1 MENNPDNISQIPKMQ
16 SPFDEIKQS
25 DDKGIAF
32 WNSRQLA
39 NVMGYSD
46 YRNFERV
53 INKSITICEQKGNHS
68 GEHFITFT
76 EMVQLGSGAYRQ
88 VNTYRLSSLACLII
102 SQNADKKKPF
112 VRLAQTYFSENTTAE
127 DIISSLES
135 SIFLYQSN
143 KGKISVSVIFNNET
157 FWLSQRR
164 MAELFGVDTR
174 TINYHLQQIYSTKE
188 LIEEAT
194 IRKIEIVQQEGNR
207 LVTRPVAVYN
217 LDAVIAVGY
226 RVNSYEATQFRM
238 WCASVLKEFLLKG
251 FVLDDERLKN
261 TNVFGKDYFD
271 ELLIRIR
278 EIRTSERRYYQ
289 KITDIYAECSADY
302 DPKSTDTKNFYRIV
316 QNTMHWAITHK
327 TAAEIIY
334 ERADAEKP
342 NMGLMT
348 WKHAPHGRIIR
359 NDVTIAKNYLSEP
372 EVDALNHL
380 SNAFLDFAENM
391 AHRHILMT
399 MKDWKKKLDSFL
411 QISDYEIL
419 KDAGKISH
427 EIAQEKAL
435 DEYEKFRLIQDR
447 DFLSDFDKE
456 IKGLF
461 DK

>member
-25 DDKGIAF
+25 DEKGIAF

-39 NVMGYSD
+39 NVMGYND

-88 VNTYRLSSLACLII
+88 VNTCRLSSLACLII

-127 DIISSLES
+127 DIVSSLES

-207 LVTRPVAVYN
+207 SVTRPVAVYN

-348 WKHAPHGRIIR
+348 WKRAPHGRILA
-359 NDVTIAKNYLSEP
+359 N
-372 EVDALNHL
+372 
-380 SNAFLDFAENM
+380 
-391 AHRHILMT
+391 
-399 MKDWKKKLDSFL
+399 
-411 QISDYEIL
+411 Q
-419 KDAGKISH
+419 
-427 EIAQEKAL
+427 
-435 DEYEKFRLIQDR
+435 
-447 DFLSDFDKE
+447 
-456 IKGLF
+456 
-461 DK
+461 

>member
-1 MENNPDNISQIPKMQ
+1 MENRLDDASQIPEMK
-16 SPFDEIKQS
+16 SPFDEIKQLNEEG
-25 DDKGIAF
+25 KPF

-39 NVMGYSD
+39 SIMGYSD

-53 INKSITICEQKGNHS
+53 INKSIAVCQEKGNHF
-68 GEHFITFT
+68 GEHFIPFT

-88 VNTYRLSSLACLII
+88 VSSYRLSAFACMII

-112 VRLAQTYFSENTTAE
+112 VRLAQTYFSQNSEAN
-127 DIISSLES
+127 DIVSSLES
-135 SIFLYQSN
+135 SIFLYRTNS
-143 KGKISVSVIFNNET
+143 GKVSISVIFNNET

-164 MAELFGVDTR
+164 MAELFRVDTR
-174 TINYHLQQIYSTKE
+174 TINYHLQQIYSSKE
-188 LIEEAT
+188 LKEEAT

-207 LVTRPVAVYN
+207 AVARPITVYN

-261 TNVFGKDYFD
+261 INIFGKDYFD
-271 ELLIRIR
+271 ELLERIR

-302 DPKSTDTKNFYRIV
+302 DSKSADTKCFYKIV
-316 QNTMHWAITHK
+316 QNMMHWAITHK

-334 ERADAEKP
+334 ERADAVKP

-348 WKHAPHGRIIR
+348 WKYAPHGRIIK
-359 NDVTIAKNYLSEP
+359 NDVTIAKNYLSES

-380 SNAFLDFAENM
+380 SNAFLDFAESM
-391 AHRHILMT
+391 ARRHILMT
-399 MKDWKKKLDSFL
+399 MKDWKTKLESFL
-411 QISDYEIL
+411 QISDYDVL
-419 KDAGKISH
+419 KDAGKVSH

-435 DEYEKFRLIQDR
+435 DEYEKFKLIQDR
-447 DFLSDFDKE
+447 NFLSDFDKE
-456 IKGLF
+456 IRGLF

>member
-1 MENNPDNISQIPKMQ
+1 M
-16 SPFDEIKQS
+16 
-25 DDKGIAF
+25 
-32 WNSRQLA
+32 
-39 NVMGYSD
+39 
-46 YRNFERV
+46 
-53 INKSITICEQKGNHS
+53 CEQKGNHS

-127 DIISSLES
+127 DIVSSLES
-135 SIFLYQSN
+135 NIFLYQSN

-207 LVTRPVAVYN
+207 SVTRPVAVYN

-278 EIRTSERRYYQ
+278 ELYDLRR
-289 KITDIYAECSADY
+289 I
-302 DPKSTDTKNFYRIV
+302 
-316 QNTMHWAITHK
+316 
-327 TAAEIIY
+327 
-334 ERADAEKP
+334 
-342 NMGLMT
+342 
-348 WKHAPHGRIIR
+348 
-359 NDVTIAKNYLSEP
+359 
-372 EVDALNHL
+372 
-380 SNAFLDFAENM
+380 
-391 AHRHILMT
+391 
-399 MKDWKKKLDSFL
+399 
-411 QISDYEIL
+411 
-419 KDAGKISH
+419 
-427 EIAQEKAL
+427 KAL
-435 DEYEKFRLIQDR
+435 L
-447 DFLSDFDKE
+447 
-456 IKGLF
+456 
-461 DK
+461 

>member
-1 MENNPDNISQIPKMQ
+1 MVKIVV
-16 SPFDEIKQS
+16 FDLDGTLYDSHKHI
-25 DDKGIAF
+25 DKDTVHKIIE
-32 WNSRQLA
+32 L
-39 NVMGYSD
+39 
-46 YRNFERV
+46 
-53 INKSITICEQKGNHS
+53 EQKGIVVGIVTGRFYEELDEVIEKLKLREYNGFVASSNGLEIHDFLD
-68 GEHFITFT
+68 GEIKRFT
-76 EMVQLGSGAYRQ
+76 
-88 VNTYRLSSLACLII
+88 RLSK
-102 SQNADKKKPF
+102 DE
-112 VRLAQTYFSENTTAE
+112 V
-127 DIISSLES
+127 
-135 SIFLYQSN
+135 
-143 KGKISVSVIFNNET
+143 
-157 FWLSQRR
+157 
-164 MAELFGVDTR
+164 
-174 TINYHLQQIYSTKE
+174 KE

-207 LVTRPVAVYN
+207 SVTRPVAVYN

-348 WKHAPHGRIIR
+348 WKHAPHGRILA
-359 NDVTIAKNYLSEP
+359 N
-372 EVDALNHL
+372 
-380 SNAFLDFAENM
+380 
-391 AHRHILMT
+391 
-399 MKDWKKKLDSFL
+399 
-411 QISDYEIL
+411 Q
-419 KDAGKISH
+419 
-427 EIAQEKAL
+427 
-435 DEYEKFRLIQDR
+435 
-447 DFLSDFDKE
+447 
-456 IKGLF
+456 
-461 DK
+461 